1 MRTEFSVFYLKKH
14 ISQAIADNTM
24 NHCRK
29 ERNIFMSNR
38 LKNQS
43 SPYLLQHAKNPV
55 DWYPWCEEAFEKAKR
70 EDKPIFLSIGYST
83 CHWCHVMAHESFE
96 NVEIAEILNKYF
108 VCIKVDREERPD
120 IDSVYMAVC
129 QAFTGSGGWPMSI
142 FLTAEQKPFFAG
154 TYFPPESRY
163 GMIGFREL
171 LLAVAD
177 K

>member
-1 MRTEFSVFYLKKH
+1 
-14 ISQAIADNTM
+14 
-24 NHCRK
+24 
-29 ERNIFMSNR
+29 MSNR

-108 VCIKVDREERPD
+108 V
-120 IDSVYMAVC
+120 
-129 QAFTGSGGWPMSI
+129 
-142 FLTAEQKPFFAG
+142 FLH
-154 TYFPPESRY
+154 
-163 GMIGFREL
+163 I
-171 LLAVAD
+171 
-177 K
+177 